1 MNETELPLKLDHDLI
16 IEQNRVASC
25 RSFLTLENHL
35 PRFELYI
42 IGDLALVYFAQ
53 TTIIIIIIDSIES
66 FHQAGLLP
74 QAISST

>member
-35 PRFELYI
+35 PRFELN

-53 TTIIIIIIDSIES
+53 TTIIIIDSIES

>member
-53 TTIIIIIIDSIES
+53 TTIIIIDSIES